1 MHFLI
6 PVSAAVIVLVLAT
19 IVRTRRK
26 LKDKGLP
33 PGPKPL
39 PLIGNLYQ
47 VNSAHPWITFSEWKL
62 VYGDPVYCQMFGRD
76 VVVVNSERVAQDLF
90 EKRSRNYSDRMSM
103 PNMLEPYGL
112 AFDTAA
118 LNHDTFW
125 RGHRRVFQQTLRPE
139 TIIAYEATQL
149 RCAATLIQDL
159 RITPESWWKYI
170 RKYSAA
176 VIMGAMYD
184 HELPM
189 KPEDDITFRTMVE
202 GADLI
207 FIIASAGM
215 IALLTAL
222 PFLRYVP
229 TWCPG
234 GRWLNAEHSLRG
246 MNALINTPFNTLK
259 KRIASGEAG
268 PCMMSEAFAKFE
280 DVSKLED
287 AERVIKDACGT
298 AYIAG
303 EETTGS
309 TLIVFTL
316 AMILYP
322 DIQKRAQEEI
332 ENVVGVDRLP
342 DFSDKPS
349 LPYTEAV
356 VRETLR
362 WRPVVPL
369 AISHAATSDDIYE
382 GYLIPQGAAVIPNIW
397 AIARDSEKY
406 PRPDAFDPG
415 RFLDANRQLTKDT
428 CELAFGFGR
437 RICPG
442 RHFARASVWIA
453 IAHILASFTIEKAKD
468 ALGNPITP
476 APEWA
481 TGITSYPKPFPCN
494 FAPRHK

>member
-1 MHFLI
+1 MYFLI
-6 PVSAAVIVLVLAT
+6 PASAAVIVLVLTT

-39 PLIGNLYQ
+39 PLMGNLYQ
-47 VNSAHPWITFSEWKL
+47 VDPAHPWITFAEWKR
-62 VYGDPVYCQMFGRD
+62 YGDPVYCQMFGRD

-118 LNHDTFW
+118 LNHDTVW

-139 TIIAYEATQL
+139 TIVAYEATQF
-149 RCAATLIQDL
+149 RCAANLLKDM
-159 RITPESWWKYI
+159 RITPESWWKHI

-189 KPEDDITFRTMVE
+189 KPEEDITFRTMVE

-229 TWCPG
+229 AWCPG
-234 GRWLNAEHSLRG
+234 GRWLNAENSLRR

-280 DVSKLED
+280 DMSKLED
-287 AERVIKDACGT
+287 AERIIKDACGT
-298 AYIAG
+298 AYIG
-303 EETTGS
+303 EYIPTGS

-322 DIQKRAQEEI
+322 VVQKRAQEEI
-332 ENVVGVDRLP
+332 ESVVGVDRLHE
-342 DFSDKPS
+342 FSDKPL
-349 LPYTEAV
+349 LPYTEAL

-382 GYLIPQGAAVIPNIW
+382 GYSIPEVGAAVIPNIW
-397 AIARDSEKY
+397 AMTRDPEKY
-406 PRPDAFDPG
+406 PRPDTFDPG
-415 RFLDANRQLTKDT
+415 RFLDANGHLTKDT
-428 CELAFGFGR
+428 CEISFGFGR

-453 IAHILASFTIEKAKD
+453 IAQILASFTIEKAKD
-468 ALGNPITP
+468 ASGNPITP

-481 TGITSYPKPFPCN
+481 TGITSQVF
-494 FAPRHK
+494 